1 MLHRYLY
8 ILFLCVNLLGS
19 SIASAAPDRL
29 TIIIDDIGY
38 HLVNG
43 LRSTQLPAPV
53 TLAIIPYTPHSVSLA
68 DAAHLEGKELM
79 LHLPMSST
87 NGRAMEAGTLTS
99 LMAKSE
105 FKQNLNNSIK
115 AVPYIQGVN
124 NHMGS
129 KLTEQA
135 EPMQWVME
143 ELEGKPLYFIDSRT
157 SANSQAYEIAKQH
170 AIPTLKRDIFL
181 DNQREPQA
189 ILEQLNKA
197 VLNAKRNGYAIAIGH
212 PYPETL
218 KVLEQQLPKL
228 QQQGIQIVPA
238 SALLN
243 GRLQL
248 PLATY
253 VVEFP

>member
-1 MLHRYLY
+1 MLKSGLSTL
-8 ILFLCVNLLGS
+8 LFLANSVL
-19 SIASAAPDRL
+19 APLSFAEPVRL

-38 HLVNG
+38 HLLNG
-43 LRSTQLPAPV
+43 LRTINLPAPV
-53 TLAIIPYTPHSVSLA
+53 TLAVIPYTRHSITLA

-87 NGRAMEAGTLTS
+87 RGKSMEAGTLTS
-99 LMAKSE
+99 HMGKAE
-105 FKQNLNNSIK
+105 FKQNLSDSIK

-135 EPMQWVME
+135 SAMEWVME
-143 ELEGKPLYFIDSRT
+143 ELEHKPLYFIDSRT
-157 SANSQAYEIAKQH
+157 SPNSQAYKIAKQH

-181 DNQREPQA
+181 DNDRDPQA
-189 ILEQLNKA
+189 ILEQLGKA
-197 VLNAKRNGYAIAIGH
+197 VRNAERNGYAIAIGH

-218 KVLEQQLPKL
+218 DVLEQQLPRL
-228 QQQGIQIVPA
+228 QLQGIQIVPA